1 MPMRQGKLGKA
12 ARTRCI
18 FFVSAFVLFLLATP
32 VFSDYAWEG
41 IAARGAAA
49 LFPDEGLF
57 VASNVVPRNSV
68 VEVTSLDTGRSV
80 RVIVTRRASEPGLLA
95 LLSPDAFDVLGVSAG
110 EDLTRVLLSPVSVPG
125 LASADR
131 DESLRVPDGAD
142 RVSTT
147 GTVSRPERIVIPAPE
162 PIPTE
167 VPEPVVEPEP
177 AIEIVETLPRE
188 TPAEPEDVDFPDPAP
203 EPEPAIEIVETLP
216 RTTPHAAPAAPED
229 IDLPVGIPEP
239 EQTLGLPAP
248 PAAPVFDISELPEP
262 DLRLVDPSPD
272 TPTPEEFEAPEA
284 FVEEI
289 RVDEANRLARVIER
303 SESLRNRDPDRLS
316 VAPFGERG
324 PDDVARLVPDR
335 EVRPVLIADE
345 PLVPIEEDP
354 VITEPDEA
362 DASFPRIAAADEHTA
377 EATDTPETPAFA
389 EAGVERVQPLEPPT
403 VVIADEP
410 AEPRFVLDD
419 LLDDRPQPPGEP
431 DPDTAVVAE
440 PPEPRPEE
448 ERPPTE
454 VAIDVI
460 IEMEPAEPRP
470 AEPGPA
476 ERDAVEIAESET
488 EPVGVEETFP
498 VVEAPVEAPAMVSDL
513 PFVESLE
520 PGAFYLQI
528 GAWSRIESV
537 EAVTRD
543 LSDVYPL
550 VITSVETGERTLYRV
565 FVGPLGAD
573 ERGLALFNVRT
584 LGFRDA
590 FVRRGGES

>member
-1 MPMRQGKLGKA
+1 MRCKGGEMPMRQRKLVKETRSRCVFFIA
-12 ARTRCI
+12 AL
-18 FFVSAFVLFLLATP
+18 VLFLLSTP

-95 LLSPDAFDVLGVSAG
+95 LLSPDAFDVLGVSAD

-142 RVSTT
+142 RVSTP
-147 GTVSRPERIVIPAPE
+147 GPISRPERIVIPAPE
-162 PIPTE
+162 P
-167 VPEPVVEPEP
+167 EPEP
-177 AIEIVETLPRE
+177 APTE
-188 TPAEPEDVDFPDPAP
+188 EPEPEPETAP
-203 EPEPAIEIVETLP
+203 EPEPAVEVVDALP
-216 RTTPHAAPAAPED
+216 RSTPREDPAAPD
-229 IDLPVGIPEP
+229 DVDLPVELPEP
-239 EQTLGLPAP
+239 DQSLSLPVP
-248 PAAPVFDISELPEP
+248 PAEPSFVLAELPEP

-272 TPTPEEFEAPEA
+272 TPAPEEFVAPDA
-284 FVEEI
+284 FVDEI
-289 RVDEANRLARVIER
+289 GIDQVNRLARVIER
-303 SESLRNRDPDRLS
+303 AESLRNRDPDRLS

-324 PDDVARLVPDR
+324 PDDVARLLPDR
-335 EVRPVLIADE
+335 ESPPVFIADE
-345 PLVPIEEDP
+345 PIVPIDEEP

-362 DASFPRIAAADEHTA
+362 DASFPRIAAADDHTT

-389 EAGVERVQPLEPPT
+389 EAGVERVQPTEIPP

-419 LLDDRPQPPGEP
+419 LLDDRPLPPEEP
-431 DPDTAVVAE
+431 EPDTAVVAE
-440 PPEPRPEE
+440 PPEPQPHEE
-448 ERPPTE
+448 SPAEIA
-454 VAIDVI
+454 VDVI
-460 IEMEPAEPRP
+460 VEMEPAEPRP

-476 ERDAVEIAESET
+476 ERDAAAIAEAEA
-488 EPVGVEETFP
+488 EAAEVEETP
-498 VVEAPVEAPAMVSDL
+498 PAVVAPVEAPEVVSDL
-513 PFVESLE
+513 PLVETLE
-520 PGAFYLQI
+520 PGSFYLQI

-550 VITSVETGERTLYRV
+550 VITRVETEERTLYRV

-573 ERGLALFNVRT
+573 ERGLALFNIRT